1 MRIFSISKAL
11 TWMLF
16 FGASMSVQATVW
28 TVSNDPNRPAQFTAI
43 QAAVDAASPNDT
55 LLITGSTTQQWYSW
69 GNPINIVKPLVIFG
83 EGIESGGAFPSTS
96 IYGIN
101 LGRFNSSLSASGTRI
116 YGCQIYNLNVNSTFS
131 GSTTSQQTISDL
143 IFERCFINYANM
155 TANWNMSNVTFRNCL
170 FNNYGGSNLNFGGYN
185 IAGYSGYSDAVLGP
199 FTNIIVTNCIFNG
212 NSSGISGNGALDFN
226 GNLVVRNCLFLNN
239 SYYSLTSLQEAVFEN
254 NIWYKAEMINSSGT
268 PNVFNCTFNNNLTY
282 LCNNNTL
289 PPSNNIG
296 SGNIV
301 NQNPLFTT
309 YPALGGDFAWA
320 QNYALSAGSPA
331 IGTGTNGT
339 DIGIN
344 SGNAPVTQLYKYA
357 KIPAVTS
364 LTIPVSSVPVGGT
377 LQINIQAVSR
387 D

>member
-16 FGASMSVQATVW
+16 FGASMSVEATVW
-28 TVSNDPNRPAQFTAI
+28 TVSNDPNRPAQYTAL

-55 LLITGSTTQQWYSW
+55 LLVTGSNTSYYPGAT
-69 GNPINIVKPLVIFG
+69 IVKPLVIFG
-83 EGIESGGAFPSTS
+83 EGIEWNGAFPITDL
-96 IYGIN
+96 YGITF
-101 LGRFNSSLSASGTRI
+101 GRFNSSLSSSGSRI
-116 YGCQIYNLNVNSTFS
+116 YGCQI
-131 GSTTSQQTISDL
+131 SQGVSINPSFDGASASQVTL
-143 IFERCFINYANM
+143 TNFIFERCRMRYLTIN
-155 TANWNMSNVTFRNCL
+155 SNRNTSNITVRNCL
-170 FNNYGGSNLNFGGYN
+170 FFDTWAGITMNAGGTV
-185 IAGYSGYSDAVLGP
+185 DPVLGW
-199 FTNIIVTNCIFNG
+199 FNNIIVTNCVFCGVGCGLNG
-212 NSSGISGNGALDFN
+212 NNIDMN
-226 GNLVVRNCLFLNN
+226 GNLVVRNCLFMQNT
-239 SYYSLTSLQEAVFEN
+239 YYSVVNMIEAVFEN
-254 NIWYKAEMINSSGT
+254 NIWYRAETKDWNQN
-268 PNVFNCTFNNNLTY
+268 NVNNCTFNNNLTY

-309 YPALGGDFAWA
+309 FPALGADFAWA